1 MDSLNLI
8 IDAEPSG
15 CQAEARQK
23 PLVRRPITDGL
34 GEVTI
39 SGVPDY
45 SCFREGIFT
54 TVKAIAVEEDVWR
67 TKGCSRPAVRS
78 GFRHFG

>member
-54 TVKAIAVEEDVWR
+54 IVVKAIAVEEMCGG
-67 TKGCSRPAVRS
+67 TKRM
-78 GFRHFG
+78 F